1 MCDRWPHLGD
11 ELSFFRSVLRW
22 KRDGARQTARL
33 VGVIWFS
40 ATLAVTSLRRHK
52 SVCSASRFSTG
63 RSSTAARA
71 ACRRSSLGMSG
82 GEVRWMSGLV
92 FHIKYWEKSNN
103 YCQAASCQL
112 FWCCWLVQ
120 SLPSPSR
127 NETCRNLSELCIL
140 TYVFVCLCMCVH
152 ILISY
157 RVNETILKETPQ
169 KSMTSITPFSS
180 CFWHLSAFFSFVSN
194 MASWQVSYP
203 PAVGCPCVFALWMN
217 VFLHW

>member
-52 SVCSASRFSTG
+52 SVCSASRFSSG
-63 RSSTAARA
+63 RSSTAART

-82 GEVRWMSGLV
+82 GEVRRMSGLL
-92 FHIKYWEKSNN
+92 FHIKSWENPMTTVKLHHVNF
-103 YCQAASCQL
+103 
-112 FWCCWLVQ
+112 FWCCWFVQ

-127 NETCRNLSELCIL
+127 NETCRTLSGLCNL
-140 TYVFVCLCMCVH
+140 TYVFVCLCMCVR
-152 ILISY
+152 ILDSY
-157 RVNETILKETPQ
+157 GANETIKETPQ
-169 KSMTSITPFSS
+169 KSITSITPFSS
-180 CFWHLSAFFSFVSN
+180 YF
-194 MASWQVSYP
+194 
-203 PAVGCPCVFALWMN
+203 
-217 VFLHW
+217 